1 MIFKDS
7 VALSL
12 LLMSDVRYFAVEDR
26 LCGCELH
33 CFIAALFAVS
43 EFVAKEVVSV

>member
-1 MIFKDS
+1 VIFKDS

-12 LLMSDVRYFAVEDR
+12 LLMSDIQYFAVDDR

-33 CFIAALFAVS
+33 CFIAALFVVT
-43 EFVAKEVVSV
+43 EFVAKKVVSV

>member
-1 MIFKDS
+1 VIFKDN

-26 LCGCELH
+26 LCGREL
-33 CFIAALFAVS
+33 CLWLFAVTV
-43 EFVAKEVVSV
+43 FVAKKVVSV

>member
-12 LLMSDVRYFAVEDR
+12 LSLSDVRYFAVEDR
-26 LCGCELH
+26 FCGCELH
-33 CFIAALFAVS
+33 CFFAVLFAVT
-43 EFVAKEVVSV
+43 EFVTKRVVSV